1 MCLAR
6 RQGDL
11 SWGLRSKMLVNY
23 PVALW
28 LRVVGFWG
36 MISGA
41 PLQAIGIPE
50 EHLDMALERYFRVE
64 KP

>member
-50 EHLDMALERYFRVE
+50 EHLDPR
-64 KP
+64 P